1 MCHKVVVFAKE
12 GLGRRGFPFFFLY
25 AEVGP
30 RLREEEEEEEEE
42 EGLLKA
48 NAVN

>member
-1 MCHKVVVFAKE
+1 MST
-12 GLGRRGFPFFFLY
+12 LSRRL
-25 AEVGP
+25 
-30 RLREEEEEEEEE
+30 EEEEERVLFIGPPSVTLALGAFTEKE